1 MKDHF
6 ENGTYMCEVNDQYS
20 QFPESHWVMVYQN
33 KKKTYFIDSL
43 GRDFTHYDFKLKRP
57 AYEVSRRLQSWDSK
71 LCGAYLVSSE
81 WRLARGL
88 DVNSIMDYFTWDY
101 RLKDEFI

>member
-20 QFPESHWVMVYQN
+20 QFPGSHWVMVYQN

-57 AYEVSRRLQSWDSK
+57 AYEVSRRLQSLDSK
-71 LCGAYLVSSE
+71 LCGVYLVSSE
-81 WRLARGL
+81 WRLPRGL
-88 DVNSIMDYFTWDY
+88 AVNNIMDYFTWDY

>member
-1 MKDHF
+1 M
-6 ENGTYMCEVNDQYS
+6 Y
-20 QFPESHWVMVYQN
+20 
-33 KKKTYFIDSL
+33 
-43 GRDFTHYDFKLKRP
+43 
-57 AYEVSRRLQSWDSK
+57 
-71 LCGAYLVSSE
+71 SE